1 MGVSE
6 PFIRR
11 PIATSLL
18 GIALLIGGL
27 LGYFALPVSALPQV
41 DFPTVQVT
49 TQLPGASPDV
59 IASLIT
65 APLERQL
72 GQIPS
77 LSAMN
82 STSSFGVS
90 QISLQFDLN
99 RDIDGATQ
107 DVQAAINA
115 AAGVLPKTL
124 PYPPTYAKVNPADAP
139 VMTLALRSDTI
150 SLRAMSDIADTL
162 LAQRLS
168 QISGV
173 GRVSVLGGL
182 KPAVRIQADL
192 ARLAAYGIAMEDLRT
207 AIASANV
214 SGPKGSLDGAQQSY
228 IIAANDQI
236 AAADAYKPVIIAYR
250 NGSPVTIADVAQ
262 IVDGLE
268 NDRTGGWYQGS
279 PAVIIDIQR
288 QPGANVIDVVSQIRA
303 EIPKVQRAIPAG
315 VNLTIVSDRTVTI
328 RASVRD
334 VQFTLILSVVL
345 VTLVVLLFLRS
356 LRATLIA
363 GVALPLSLITSFG
376 IMYFAGFSLDNLSLM
391 ALTIGTGFVV
401 DDAIV
406 MIENI
411 VRHMENGDSAMEASL
426 KGASEIGFTVISLT
440 VSLIAVFIPLL
451 FMSGLVGRMFRE
463 FALTL
468 TIAVVTSAVVSLTLT
483 PMMCSR
489 LLKHAHEELAVPGL
503 AAVSRFIDR
512 TVGFYHRTLLWVLE
526 RQRATLVV
534 TFATLIATLALYVVA
549 PKGFLPL
556 QDTASIT
563 AVTEAG
569 PDVSFAEMQKRQA
582 EAADAIKAD
591 PDVTGVVSVIGA
603 GSVNPTT
610 NVGRLVMTLK
620 PRGERRDDVS
630 VVITRLKERV
640 AAIPGMTI
648 YFQPV
653 QDVQISTQSSR
664 SQYQY
669 TLTGTDA
676 ALVSEWARK
685 LVAEMRR
692 DPLFRDVS
700 SEAQEG
706 GLRAQLTVDRT
717 RAGQLGVS
725 LQGITDTLN
734 DAFAQRQIST
744 IYGQANQYRVV
755 LEALPMYQRDPSIL
769 SKLYLPGAAS
779 ATAGAPNAQVPLSAV
794 ATLTRT
800 TAPLAI
806 SHQAQFP
813 SISLS
818 FNLAPGAALGDA
830 VEAVKTIETRIEM
843 PNSIVGV
850 YAGDAAE
857 FAKALAGQPW
867 LLLAAVITIY
877 IVLGVLYESYIHPI
891 TILSTLPSAGV
902 GAILALMLCG
912 QDLSVIGLIG
922 IILLMGH
929 RQEERDHDDRL
940 RARGRARAGDVAE
953 RGDRTGLSAALPS
966 DHDDDAGRPVRCA
979 AAGDRE
985 RHRRR
990 AALPTRHLHYRR
1002 PAAQPIAHALHHA
1015 GDLSR
1020 PRPHQPPPRAGAA
1033 AGRIRRSA
1041 RRGRD
1046 RGDAVMASISEPFI
1060 RRPVATTLLSIGLFL
1075 LGIVAYEFLPVAS
1088 VPNIDFSRH
1097 LRLGQPSW
1105 RRPVRHGRDGC
1116 LAAGAAARRDRGHQP
1131 DHLDFVTRHDQHPA
1145 PVRHRP
1151 QRRQSRPRRAG
1162 GNQCVAGRPAER
1174 FADAAALPQGEHRR
1188 RAGLRAGADLEDAV
1202 RQRGLRRR
1210 RHRAGAAHLAGAGG
1224 GQCDDLG
1231 CRPAG
1236 GQDSAQSCRA
1246 VQCRHRHRRR
1256 ANCDYQRQPA
1266 RSGRHLQRR
1275 APERDAVAQQADAD
1289 GERVPRHRHQEREGQ
1304 FRPALRCCRHRGLR
1318 P

>member
-1 MGVSE
+1 MSVSE

-18 GIALLIGGL
+18 GVALLIGGA
-27 LGYFALPVSALPQV
+27 LGYWALPVSALPQV

-77 LSAMN
+77 LSSMN

-139 VMTLALRSDTI
+139 VLTLALTSETT
-150 SLRAMSDIADTL
+150 SLRAMSDLADTI

-182 KPAVRIQADL
+182 KPAVRVQADL
-192 ARLAAYGIAMEDLRT
+192 ARLAAYGIAMEDLRN
-207 AIASANV
+207 AIAGANV
-214 SGPKGSLDGAQQSY
+214 SGPKGSLDGAQQAY
-228 IIAANDQI
+228 TIAANDQI
-236 AAADAYKPVIIAYR
+236 AAADAYKPIIIAYR
-250 NGSPVTIADVAQ
+250 NGAPVTIGDVAQ

-268 NDRTGGWYQGS
+268 NDRTGGWYQGT

-288 QPGANVIDVVSQIRA
+288 QPGANVIEVVRQIRA
-303 EIPKVQRAIPAG
+303 EIPKLQRAIPAG
-315 VNLTIVSDRTVTI
+315 VQLNVVSDRTDTI
-328 RASVRD
+328 RASVHD
-334 VQFTLILSVVL
+334 VQFTLVLSVVL

-376 IMYFAGFSLDNLSLM
+376 IMYFSGFSLDNLSLM

-411 VRHMENGDSAMEASL
+411 VRHMENGESAMDASL
-426 KGASEIGFTVISLT
+426 RGASEIGFTVISLT

-468 TIAVVTSAVVSLTLT
+468 TIAVVTSAIVSLTLT

-489 LLKHAHEELAVPGL
+489 LLKHTGEEMMVPGL
-503 AAVSRFIDR
+503 AAISRSIDR
-512 TVGFYHRTLLWVLE
+512 MVDFYHRTLLWVL
-526 RQRATLVV
+526 RHQRATLVV
-534 TFATLIATLALYVVA
+534 TFATLAATLILYVVA

-569 PDVSFAEMQKRQA
+569 PDVSFAEMQSRQTQ
-582 EAADAIKAD
+582 AANAIKSD

-620 PRGERRDDVS
+620 PRGERRADVS
-630 VVITRLKERV
+630 AVIARLKRLT
-640 AAIPGMTI
+640 ASIPGMTI

-676 ALVSEWARK
+676 ALVGQWANK
-685 LVAEMRR
+685 LVAELRH

-706 GLRAQLTVDRT
+706 GLRAALDINRQ

-725 LQGITDTLN
+725 LQGVTDTLN

-769 SKLYLPGAAS
+769 SKLYLPGALD
-779 ATAGAPNAQVPLSAV
+779 AQVPLSAV

-813 SISLS
+813 AVSLS

-830 VEAVKTIETRIEM
+830 VDEVKSLETRIGM
-843 PNSIVGV
+843 PGSIVGV
-850 YAGDAAE
+850 FAGDAAE
-857 FAKALAGQPW
+857 FSKSLAGQPW
-867 LLLAAVITIY
+867 LILAALVTIY

-902 GAILALMLCG
+902 GAILALMLFG

-922 IILLMGH
+922 IILLMGIVKKNAIMMIDFAL
-929 RQEERDHDDRL
+929 E
-940 RARGRARAGDVAE
+940 AE
-953 RGDRTGLSAALPS
+953 RHQGMSAMDAIVQACLLRFRPIMMTTLAALF
-966 DHDDDAGRPVRCA
+966 G
-979 AAGDRE
+979 
-985 RHRRR
+985 
-990 AALPTRHLHYRR
+990 ALPLAVESGTGAELRFPLGISIIGGLLLSQLLTLYTTPVIYLALDRINR
-1002 PAAQPIAHALHHA
+1002 SIEKAVPPVGPELPSPPIA
-1015 GDLSR
+1015 
-1020 PRPHQPPPRAGAA
+1020 GA
-1033 AGRIRRSA
+1033 
-1041 RRGRD
+1041 
-1046 RGDAVMASISEPFI
+1046 
-1060 RRPVATTLLSIGLFL
+1060 T
-1075 LGIVAYEFLPVAS
+1075 
-1088 VPNIDFSRH
+1088 
-1097 LRLGQPSW
+1097 
-1105 RRPVRHGRDGC
+1105 
-1116 LAAGAAARRDRGHQP
+1116 
-1131 DHLDFVTRHDQHPA
+1131 
-1145 PVRHRP
+1145 
-1151 QRRQSRPRRAG
+1151 
-1162 GNQCVAGRPAER
+1162 
-1174 FADAAALPQGEHRR
+1174 
-1188 RAGLRAGADLEDAV
+1188 
-1202 RQRGLRRR
+1202 
-1210 RHRAGAAHLAGAGG
+1210 
-1224 GQCDDLG
+1224 
-1231 CRPAG
+1231 
-1236 GQDSAQSCRA
+1236 
-1246 VQCRHRHRRR
+1246 
-1256 ANCDYQRQPA
+1256 
-1266 RSGRHLQRR
+1266 
-1275 APERDAVAQQADAD
+1275 
-1289 GERVPRHRHQEREGQ
+1289 EGMQ
-1304 FRPALRCCRHRGLR
+1304 
-1318 P
+1318 

>member
-1 MGVSE
+1 MSVSE

-18 GIALLIGGL
+18 GIALLLGGL
-27 LGYFALPVSALPQV
+27 LGYLALPVSALPQV

-77 LSAMN
+77 LSAMT

-90 QISLQFDLN
+90 QVSLQFDLN

-115 AAGVLPKTL
+115 AAGVLPKNL

-139 VMTLALRSDTI
+139 VLTLALTSDT
-150 SLRAMSDIADTL
+150 SSMRAMSDIADTL

-173 GRVSVLGGL
+173 GRVTVLGGL
-182 KPAVRIQADL
+182 KPAVRVQADL

-207 AIASANV
+207 AIAGANV
-214 SGPKGSLDGAQQSY
+214 SGPKGSLDGAQQAY
-228 IIAANDQI
+228 TIAANDQI
-236 AAADAYKPVIIAYR
+236 AVADAYRPIIIAYR
-250 NGSPVTIADVAQ
+250 NGSPVTIGDVAS

-268 NDRTGGWYQGS
+268 NDRTGGWFNGT
-279 PAVIIDIQR
+279 PAVILDIQR
-288 QPGANVIDVVSQIRA
+288 QPGANVIEVVRQIRD

-315 VNLTIVSDRTVTI
+315 VKLTVVSDRTVTI
-328 RASVRD
+328 RASVHD
-334 VQFTLILSVVL
+334 VQFTLVLSVIL

-356 LRATLIA
+356 LRATIIA
-363 GVALPLSLITSFG
+363 GVALPLSVITSFG
-376 IMYFAGFSLDNLSLM
+376 VMYFAGFSLDNLSLM

-411 VRHMENGDSAMEASL
+411 VRHMEDGESPMQAALD
-426 KGASEIGFTVISLT
+426 GASEIGFTVISLT

-468 TIAVVTSAVVSLTLT
+468 TIAVVTSAIVSLTLT

-489 LLKHAHEELAVPGL
+489 LLKHPGEERQIPGL
-503 AAVSRFIDR
+503 ATVSGWIDR
-512 TVGFYHRTLLWVLE
+512 SAEAYHRSLLWVLR
-526 RQRATLVV
+526 RQRATLVL
-534 TFATLIATLALYVVA
+534 TFLTVAATLALYVLA

-569 PDVSFAEMQKRQA
+569 PDVSFDEMQARQA
-582 EAADAIKAD
+582 ETADAIKAD

-610 NVGRLVMTLK
+610 NVGRLVMNLK
-620 PRGERRDDVS
+620 PRGERRADVAQ
-630 VVITRLKERV
+630 VIERLKQRV
-640 AAIPGMTI
+640 ARIPGMTV
-648 YFQPV
+648 YFQAV

-676 ALVSEWARK
+676 AAVALWSGK

-706 GLRAQLTVDRT
+706 GLRAALDINRQ

-725 LQGITDTLN
+725 IQAVNDTLN

-755 LEALPMYQRDPSIL
+755 LEAMPQYQRDPSIL
-769 SKLYLPGAAS
+769 SKLYVPG
-779 ATAGAPNAQVPLSAV
+779 TGGAQVPIAAV
-794 ATLTRT
+794 AEMTRT

-813 SISLS
+813 AVSLS
-818 FNLAPGAALGDA
+818 FNLAPGEALGDA
-830 VEAVKTIETRIEM
+830 VDAVKAIETRIGM
-843 PNSIVGV
+843 PGSIVGL

-857 FAKALAGQPW
+857 FSKSLAGQPW
-867 LLLAAVITIY
+867 LILAALVTIY

-902 GAILALMLCG
+902 GAILALMLFG

-922 IILLMGH
+922 IILLMGIVKKNAIMMIDFAL
-929 RQEERDHDDRL
+929 EAERHKGLSSYDAIVQACLLRFRPIMMTTLAALFGALPLAIESGTGAELRFPLGVSIVGGLLLSQLLTLYTTPVIYLALDRL
-940 RARGRARAGDVAE
+940 NRRIEG
-953 RGDRTGLSAALPS
+953 ALP
-966 DHDDDAGRPVRCA
+966 PVT
-979 AAGDRE
+979 
-985 RHRRR
+985 
-990 AALPTRHLHYRR
+990 PS
-1002 PAAQPIAHALHHA
+1002 PPI
-1015 GDLSR
+1015 
-1020 PRPHQPPPRAGAA
+1020 AGAA
-1033 AGRIRRSA
+1033 G
-1041 RRGRD
+1041 
-1046 RGDAVMASISEPFI
+1046 E
-1060 RRPVATTLLSIGLFL
+1060 
-1075 LGIVAYEFLPVAS
+1075 
-1088 VPNIDFSRH
+1088 
-1097 LRLGQPSW
+1097 
-1105 RRPVRHGRDGC
+1105 
-1116 LAAGAAARRDRGHQP
+1116 
-1131 DHLDFVTRHDQHPA
+1131 A
-1145 PVRHRP
+1145 P
-1151 QRRQSRPRRAG
+1151 
-1162 GNQCVAGRPAER
+1162 
-1174 FADAAALPQGEHRR
+1174 
-1188 RAGLRAGADLEDAV
+1188 
-1202 RQRGLRRR
+1202 
-1210 RHRAGAAHLAGAGG
+1210 
-1224 GQCDDLG
+1224 
-1231 CRPAG
+1231 
-1236 GQDSAQSCRA
+1236 
-1246 VQCRHRHRRR
+1246 
-1256 ANCDYQRQPA
+1256 
-1266 RSGRHLQRR
+1266 
-1275 APERDAVAQQADAD
+1275 
-1289 GERVPRHRHQEREGQ
+1289 
-1304 FRPALRCCRHRGLR
+1304 
-1318 P
+1318 

>member
-1 MGVSE
+1 MSVSE

-18 GIALLIGGL
+18 GIALLIGGA
-27 LGYFALPVSALPQV
+27 LGYWGLPVSALPQV

-59 IASLIT
+59 VASLLT

-77 LSAMN
+77 LTSMT

-115 AAGVLPKTL
+115 AAGVLPKNL
-124 PYPPTYAKVNPADAP
+124 PYPPVYAKVNPADAP
-139 VMTLALRSDTI
+139 VMTLALTSDTI
-150 SLRAMSDIADTL
+150 SLRAMSDLADTL

-173 GRVSVLGGL
+173 GRVAILGGL

-192 ARLAAYGIAMEDLRT
+192 ARLAAYGIAMEDLRN
-207 AIASANV
+207 AIAGANV
-214 SGPKGSLDGAQQSY
+214 SGPKGSLDGAQQAY
-228 IIAANDQI
+228 TIAANDQI
-236 AAADAYKPVIIAYR
+236 AVADAYKPIIIAYR
-250 NGSPVTIADVAQ
+250 NGSPVTIGDVAQ

-268 NDRTGGWYQGS
+268 NDRTGGWYQGT

-288 QPGANVIDVVSQIRA
+288 QPGANVIDVVKQIQA
-303 EIPKVQRAIPAG
+303 QIPKLQQAIPAG
-315 VNLTIVSDRTVTI
+315 VKLTIVSDRTVTI

-356 LRATLIA
+356 MRATLIA

-376 IMYFAGFSLDNLSLM
+376 VMYFAGFSLDNLSLM

-411 VRHMENGDSAMEASL
+411 VRHMENGESAMEAAL
-426 KGASEIGFTVISLT
+426 TGAREIGFTVISLT

-451 FMSGLVGRMFRE
+451 FMSGLIGRMFRE

-468 TIAVVTSAVVSLTLT
+468 TIAVVTSAIVSLTLT

-489 LLKHAHEELAVPGL
+489 LLRHAGEERSLPGL
-503 AAVSRFIDR
+503 AAVSRVIDR
-512 TVGFYHRTLLWVLE
+512 MVELYHSTLLRVL
-526 RQRATLVV
+526 RHQRATLVV
-534 TFATLIATLALYVVA
+534 TFATIIATLVLYVVA

-556 QDTASIT
+556 QDTSSIT

-569 PDVSFAEMQKRQA
+569 PDVSFAEMQSRQA
-582 EAADAIKAD
+582 EAASAIGAD
-591 PDVTGVVSVIGA
+591 PDIIGVVSVIGA

-620 PRGERRDDVS
+620 PRGERRSDIS
-630 VVITRLKERV
+630 QVIDRLKQRV
-640 AAIPGMTI
+640 ASIPGMTV

-653 QDVQISTQSSR
+653 QDIQISTRSSR

-669 TLTGTDA
+669 TLTATDA
-676 ALVSEWARK
+676 AEVTLWANRLVT
-685 LVAEMRR
+685 EMRR
-692 DPLFRDVS
+692 DPIFQDVS

-706 GLRAQLTVDRT
+706 GLRASLDIDRQ

-725 LQGITDTLN
+725 LQGVTDTLN

-755 LEALPMYQRDPSIL
+755 LEAMPEFQSDPSVL
-769 SKLYLPGAAS
+769 SKLYLPGAA
-779 ATAGAPNAQVPLSAV
+779 GAQVPISAV
-794 ATLTRT
+794 ATLKRT

-813 SISLS
+813 AVSLS
-818 FNLAPGAALGDA
+818 FNLAPGEALGDA
-830 VEAVKTIETRIEM
+830 VNAVKAIEARIGM
-843 PNSIVGV
+843 PSNIVGL
-850 YAGDAAE
+850 YSGDAAE
-857 FAKALAGQPW
+857 FSRSLAGQPW
-867 LLLAAVITIY
+867 LILAALITIY

-922 IILLMGH
+922 IILLMGIVKKNAIMMIDFAL
-929 RQEERDHDDRL
+929 EAERHQGMSSYDAIVQACLLRFRPIMMTTLAALFGALPLALESGTGAELRFPLGVSIIGGLLLSQLLTLYTTPVIYLALDRL
-940 RARGRARAGDVAE
+940 NRKIEKAVPPVGPD
-953 RGDRTGLSAALPS
+953 LP
-966 DHDDDAGRPVRCA
+966 PV
-979 AAGDRE
+979 
-985 RHRRR
+985 
-990 AALPTRHLHYRR
+990 
-1002 PAAQPIAHALHHA
+1002 
-1015 GDLSR
+1015 
-1020 PRPHQPPPRAGAA
+1020 AGA
-1033 AGRIRRSA
+1033 
-1041 RRGRD
+1041 
-1046 RGDAVMASISEPFI
+1046 
-1060 RRPVATTLLSIGLFL
+1060 T
-1075 LGIVAYEFLPVAS
+1075 
-1088 VPNIDFSRH
+1088 
-1097 LRLGQPSW
+1097 
-1105 RRPVRHGRDGC
+1105 
-1116 LAAGAAARRDRGHQP
+1116 
-1131 DHLDFVTRHDQHPA
+1131 
-1145 PVRHRP
+1145 
-1151 QRRQSRPRRAG
+1151 
-1162 GNQCVAGRPAER
+1162 
-1174 FADAAALPQGEHRR
+1174 
-1188 RAGLRAGADLEDAV
+1188 
-1202 RQRGLRRR
+1202 
-1210 RHRAGAAHLAGAGG
+1210 
-1224 GQCDDLG
+1224 
-1231 CRPAG
+1231 
-1236 GQDSAQSCRA
+1236 
-1246 VQCRHRHRRR
+1246 
-1256 ANCDYQRQPA
+1256 
-1266 RSGRHLQRR
+1266 
-1275 APERDAVAQQADAD
+1275 
-1289 GERVPRHRHQEREGQ
+1289 EGM
-1304 FRPALRCCRHRGLR
+1304 
-1318 P
+1318 

>member
-1 MGVSE
+1 MSVSE

-18 GIALLIGGL
+18 GIALLIGGA
-27 LGYFALPVSALPQV
+27 LGYWALPVSALPQV

-77 LSAMN
+77 LSSMT

-139 VMTLALRSDTI
+139 VMTLALTSNTI
-150 SLRAMSDIADTL
+150 SLRAMSDLADTIL
-162 LAQRLS
+162 GQRLS

-173 GRVSVLGGL
+173 GRVAVLGGL
-182 KPAVRIQADL
+182 KPAVRVQADL
-192 ARLAAYGIAMEDLRT
+192 ARLAAYGIAMEDLRN
-207 AIASANV
+207 AIAGANV
-214 SGPKGSLDGAQQSY
+214 SGPKGSLDGAQQAY
-228 IIAANDQI
+228 TIAANDQI
-236 AAADAYKPVIIAYR
+236 AAADAYKPIIIAYR
-250 NGSPVTIADVAQ
+250 NGSPVTIGDVAQ

-268 NDRTGGWYQGS
+268 NDRTGGWYQGT

-288 QPGANVIDVVSQIRA
+288 QPGANVIEVVRQIVA
-303 EIPKVQRAIPAG
+303 EIPRLQRSIPAG
-315 VNLTIVSDRTVTI
+315 VKLTVVSDRTVTI
-328 RASVRD
+328 RASVHD
-334 VQFTLILSVVL
+334 VQFTLVLSVVL

-376 IMYFAGFSLDNLSLM
+376 VMYFSGFSLDNLSLM

-411 VRHMENGDSAMEASL
+411 VRHMENGETAMQASL
-426 KGASEIGFTVISLT
+426 RGASEIGFTVISLT

-468 TIAVVTSAVVSLTLT
+468 TIAVVTSAIVSLTLT

-489 LLKHAHEELAVPGL
+489 LLKHAGGEFAVPGL
-503 AAVSRFIDR
+503 AAVSRGIDHM
-512 TVGFYHRTLLWVLE
+512 VEFYQRTLLWVLR
-526 RQRATLVV
+526 RQRTTMVV
-534 TFATLIATLALYVVA
+534 TFATLVATLILYVVA
-549 PKGFLPL
+549 PTGFLPL
-556 QDTASIT
+556 QDTSSVT

-569 PDVSFAEMQKRQA
+569 AEVSFAEMQKLQA
-582 EAADAIKAD
+582 EAAEAIKAD
-591 PDVTGVVSVIGA
+591 PDVGGVVSVIGA

-610 NVGRLVMTLK
+610 NVGRLVMSLK
-620 PRGERRDDVS
+620 PRDERRDDIAQV
-630 VVITRLKERV
+630 TARLKQRV

-676 ALVSEWARK
+676 AEVSLWAGK
-685 LVAEMRR
+685 LVAELRH
-692 DPLFRDVS
+692 DPMFRDVS

-706 GLRAQLTVDRT
+706 GLRAALDVNRQ

-725 LQGITDTLN
+725 LQVVTDTLN

-769 SKLYLPGAAS
+769 SKLYVPGAA
-779 ATAGAPNAQVPLSAV
+779 AAVGGPAGQVPISAV

-813 SISLS
+813 AVSLS
-818 FNLAPGAALGDA
+818 FNLAPDAALGDA
-830 VEAVKTIETRIEM
+830 VNEVKAIETGIGM
-843 PNSIVGV
+843 PGSIVGLF
-850 YAGDAAE
+850 AGDAAE
-857 FAKALAGQPW
+857 FSKSLAGQPW
-867 LLLAAVITIY
+867 LILAALVTIY

-902 GAILALMLCG
+902 GAIVALMLFG

-922 IILLMGH
+922 IILLMGIVKKNAIMMIDFAL
-929 RQEERDHDDRL
+929 E
-940 RARGRARAGDVAE
+940 AE
-953 RGDRTGLSAALPS
+953 RHQGMSATDAIVQACLLRFRPIMMTTLAALFGALPLAVESGTGAELRFPLGISIIGGLLLSQLLTLYTTPVIYLALDRVNRRLEQALPS
-966 DHDDDAGRPVRCA
+966 AELPSQPV
-979 AAGDRE
+979 
-985 RHRRR
+985 
-990 AALPTRHLHYRR
+990 
-1002 PAAQPIAHALHHA
+1002 
-1015 GDLSR
+1015 
-1020 PRPHQPPPRAGAA
+1020 AGATEE
-1033 AGRIRRSA
+1033 
-1041 RRGRD
+1041 
-1046 RGDAVMASISEPFI
+1046 M
-1060 RRPVATTLLSIGLFL
+1060 
-1075 LGIVAYEFLPVAS
+1075 
-1088 VPNIDFSRH
+1088 
-1097 LRLGQPSW
+1097 Q
-1105 RRPVRHGRDGC
+1105 
-1116 LAAGAAARRDRGHQP
+1116 
-1131 DHLDFVTRHDQHPA
+1131 
-1145 PVRHRP
+1145 
-1151 QRRQSRPRRAG
+1151 
-1162 GNQCVAGRPAER
+1162 
-1174 FADAAALPQGEHRR
+1174 
-1188 RAGLRAGADLEDAV
+1188 
-1202 RQRGLRRR
+1202 
-1210 RHRAGAAHLAGAGG
+1210 
-1224 GQCDDLG
+1224 
-1231 CRPAG
+1231 
-1236 GQDSAQSCRA
+1236 
-1246 VQCRHRHRRR
+1246 
-1256 ANCDYQRQPA
+1256 
-1266 RSGRHLQRR
+1266 
-1275 APERDAVAQQADAD
+1275 
-1289 GERVPRHRHQEREGQ
+1289 
-1304 FRPALRCCRHRGLR
+1304 
-1318 P
+1318 